1 MSQIFTGRHMLMV
14 MVAFFGVVVGV
25 NLVMAR
31 LAISTFSGTVV
42 DNSYVASQ
50 EFNTWLGEARAQRAL
65 GWKVAVDVDAGRHV
79 VVTTRTGA
87 YPVASVTAVASHPLG
102 RIPDQALI
110 FDAAGP
116 GRFVSRAALPAGRFH
131 VHVGVVAGGHVARF
145 EDQVPA

>member
-1 MSQIFTGRHMLMV
+1 MTRTFTGRHMWMV
-14 MVAFFGVVVGV
+14 MVAFFGVVVAV

-31 LAISTFSGTVV
+31 FAVSTFSGTVV

-50 EFNTWLGEARAQRAL
+50 EFNGWLAQARTQKAL
-65 GWKVAVDVDAGRHV
+65 GWSVAVTVDAARHV
-79 VVTTRTGA
+79 VVTTQTGA
-87 YPVASVTAVASHPLG
+87 YPIAAVTAVASHPLG
-102 RIPDQALI
+102 RIPDQPLR

-131 VHVGVVAGGHVARF
+131 VHVSVTAGGHIARF